1 MNTCCCREMRITY
14 FLSLMDSLAQCSVLS
29 LFIIII
35 SKIARKKKYLGTLK
49 MSKMISFLTS
59 FFGQKLNPW
68 LGNQFLTFL
77 LLKKAFIYGSFEP
90 NLAQL
95 FISFSKMKVKI
106 GILIIAKE
114 HTKINTGFSP
124 FFKFCSINI
133 VKGDF
138 L

>member
-49 MSKMISFLTS
+49 MSKMISFLTI
-59 FFGQKLNPW
+59 FFGQKLMA
-68 LGNQFLTFL
+68 LSRNQFLTFL
-77 LLKKAFIYGSFEP
+77 LLKKAFIYGRFEP

-95 FISFSKMKVKI
+95 FIRFSKMNVKS
-106 GILIIAKE
+106 GILIV
-114 HTKINTGFSP
+114 TKKTHQNKHWFFS
-124 FFKFCSINI
+124 FFQ
-133 VKGDF
+133 V
-138 L
+138 LQY

>member
-49 MSKMISFLTS
+49 MSKMISFLT
-59 FFGQKLNPW
+59 
-68 LGNQFLTFL
+68 FL

-106 GILIIAKE
+106 GILIIAKK